1 MEGLEGRAN
10 VQMRFVQLPSTY
22 LDLSFFT
29 HFLCTVL
36 VNTHPEINQRV
47 GKSFLKKSVDR

>member
-1 MEGLEGRAN
+1 MLGTLMEGLKGGAN

-22 LDLSFFT
+22 LEPPFFT

-36 VNTHPEINQRV
+36 VNTHPEMNQQV
-47 GKSFLKKSVDR
+47 SK